1 LTATEWDQVYEIVSK
16 RLNNLP
22 DVAGAYWWVTQS
34 LKWDM
39 SFTTS
44 CRSPDIYIRE
54 QPQCAACLHGIGGP
68 RTSGTALADIHDG
81 SMLGQRE
88 HELLRAY
95 TCNESCCQLHQ
106 SYSPSAQAAAAV
118 DAQIH
123 V

>member
-1 LTATEWDQVYEIVSK
+1 MLAMENGTFVS
-16 RLNNLP
+16 
-22 DVAGAYWWVTQS
+22 S
-34 LKWDM
+34 
-39 SFTTS
+39 
-44 CRSPDIYIRE
+44 DIYIRE

-88 HELLRAY
+88 HELLCAY

-106 SYSPSAQAAAAV
+106 PYSPSAQAAAAV